1 MVASIPRAHTGKV
14 IAEWTAVLIGDLLRN
29 PSEFKGLLEL
39 CCARISSTIA
49 WGDGKIETARETV
62 KRSDELL
69 EGISPESIE
78 NKLPFLE
85 HIPSWVPGFLQP
97 WRANEKR
104 RATQERAFW
113 LGQRAQC
120 KSLMAEK
127 QDLTSWT
134 KSSLR
139 DPTLNDEEAA
149 YTVGMLSLIGG
160 VLESAPIQGLFIAM
174 CHFPEWQ
181 KRGQDEVD
189 AVCGN
194 RMPTPDDIPQLPVVR
209 ALIRELFRW
218 RTPVPFGRAHIPS
231 RYFHLTSLG
240 VPHKTEQDDVYNGYF
255 IEKGTLCF
263 ALEW

>member
-1 MVASIPRAHTGKV
+1 MRRILTCCSGPQTLETLCKKDGRKYTKSAHRQSHSRIYSSSDKGF
-14 IAEWTAVLIGDLLRN
+14 AET

-49 WGDGKIETARETV
+49 WGDGKIETAKETV

-85 HIPSWVPGFLQP
+85 HIPSWIPGFLQP

-104 RATQERAFW
+104 RATQERKFW

-120 KSLMAEK
+120 KALMAEK

-134 KSSLR
+134 KSSLS
-139 DPTLNDEEAA
+139 DQTLNDEEAA

-160 VLESAPIQGLFIAM
+160 VLESAPIQGLFITM

-189 AVCGN
+189 AVCGDC
-194 RMPTPDDIPQLPVVR
+194 MPTPDYIPQLPVVR
-209 ALIRELFRW
+209 ALIRALFRW
-218 RTPVPFGRAHIPS
+218 RTPVPFGMRVS
-231 RYFHLTSLG
+231 Q
-240 VPHKTEQDDVYNGYF
+240 VE
-255 IEKGTLCF
+255 TLI
-263 ALEW
+263 